1 MTGAARVGA
10 AVDIGSNSVHL
21 LVAAQGRVRLRT
33 LVDESVQLGLGA
45 TVDRQGRIGAVARR
59 DAVAT
64 LAAYVERARSLG
76 AQRITLVGTEP
87 LRRASDRS
95 VFQADVLRETGVRMH
110 VLSHEAE
117 AELTLLGVTGGRPPT
132 GSLLVV
138 DIGGG
143 STELIV
149 AAPGR
154 DAVVGA
160 IAVGSARL
168 AASIVD
174 HDPPTWFELNTL
186 RSMAIQL
193 LATMPAAQP
202 DRAVVAG
209 GTGTNTN
216 RLLGRLRL
224 GALDARLLERAMTE
238 LSLHPAE
245 ALAAQRT
252 LSVKRVRQLPAGIAL
267 LEALLS
273 RYGLTR
279 LATSD
284 ASLREGA
291 IVAAD
296 RFGDAWPDHLSSMI
310 GEPSA

>member
-10 AVDIGSNSVHL
+10 AIDVGSNSVHL
-21 LVAAQGRVRLRT
+21 LVAALGRTRLRT

-45 TVDRQGRIGAVARR
+45 TVDRQGRLGSVARR
-59 DAVAT
+59 EGVAT
-64 LAAYVERARSLG
+64 LAGYVGQARALG
-76 AQRITLVGTEP
+76 AQHVTLVGTEP

-95 VFQADVLRETGVRMH
+95 VFQADVLRETGCRMH
-110 VLSHEAE
+110 VLSHDAE

-132 GSLLVV
+132 GSLLVI

-149 AAPGR
+149 AGPGR

-160 IAVGSARL
+160 IPVGSARL
-168 AASIVD
+168 AASIVE
-174 HDPPTWFELNTL
+174 HDPPTWFELNAL
-186 RSMAIQL
+186 RAMAIQL
-193 LATMPAAQP
+193 LATMPAARP
-202 DRAVVAG
+202 DRAIVAG

-238 LSLHPAE
+238 LSLHAAE
-245 ALAAQRT
+245 DLAQQRT

-267 LEALLS
+267 VEALLS
-273 RYGLTR
+273 RYDLPR
-279 LATSD
+279 VATSD

-291 IVAAD
+291 IFAAQ